1 MNNRFFLVF
10 SAVLIIASG
19 ASSAQVGKPLTQPLK
34 QPVLIDDIHT
44 QSQQQAIENL
54 MYHRVSVITV
64 LDDLSAKQ
72 KKKIGQIEADRD
84 KKLKQI
90 DEQLAAKKER
100 LSILQS
106 PDNDSGQM
114 DKTIREISKLA
125 IKRQQTDMESLK
137 KIRSQLTP
145 EQLAVFDT
153 IR

>member
-1 MNNRFFLVF
+1 MNKRFFLVVCT
-10 SAVLIIASG
+10 VLMILTG
-19 ASSAQVGKPLTQPLK
+19 TVDAQIGKPLTQPLK
-34 QPVLIDDIHT
+34 QPVLIDDTHP

-54 MYHRVSVITV
+54 MYHRTSVITV

-72 KKKIGQIEADRD
+72 KKKIGKIEADRD

-90 DEQLAAKKER
+90 DEQLAAKKEH
-100 LSILQS
+100 LAALQT
-106 PDNDSGQM
+106 PNDETNQM

-125 IKRQQTDMESLK
+125 IKRQKTDMESLK

-145 EQLAVFDT
+145 EQLADFEM